1 MRAWQYP
8 NLAADLTQI
17 LIAAAIHSLLFFQD
31 ADAKGFFLDVIEG
44 LRNGELVR
52 LGIFLEHRC
61 LYFLAQRLHRLGAS
75 NFTLSIECALNA
87 LAGDL
92 IREFKQLRFD
102 VQWGPASFGLAS
114 LCRTSFLCANHVAR
128 VSVREFQC

>member
-1 MRAWQYP
+1 MRAWQHP

-31 ADAKGFFLDVIEG
+31 ADAKGLFLDVIEG

-61 LYFLAQRLHRLGAS
+61 RYFLAQRLHRLGGS
-75 NFTLSIECALNA
+75 NFTLRKDCALNA
-87 LAGDL
+87 NAGA
-92 IREFKQLRFD
+92 LRRAELKAAEL
-102 VQWGPASFGLAS
+102 Q
-114 LCRTSFLCANHVAR
+114 T
-128 VSVREFQC
+128 